1 MFTIKELELFAR
13 MIDNTPLQGTLLSL
27 PVTLQE
33 IMVARRKLQAVI
45 DETKN
50 PVTSPVIVP
59 EEPAK
64 DQKKSK
70 S

>member
-50 PVTSPVIVP
+50 PAVVTMP